1 MRKQNRTS
9 QTIDFRDVLSLSPK
23 SRMKFAKTP
32 EGQNY
37 LEALTPTQYA
47 QLFPDYYRKRL
58 PDIGQAM
65 SGVMPGRR
73 MPSFGIP
80 GIGTAPR
87 AGTRAAERTIEQ
99 SGQPDTAETPPGQ
112 AGRSRP
118 QKQQRETPIWQ
129 GGTPQV
135 NRTDELPRRG
145 SSPPGSVEL
154 DLKGETDLSR
164 VSVTQRRLAVYN
176 TFRKQGLNHA
186 SAVML
191 TGEMGRENDFRA
203 SRMFG
208 NHEDSSR
215 WNTGIMSWN
224 SDRPDMNIDS
234 RAGRRGRLIAFLD
247 SKGLMKGNDI
257 VPTQAALDAQVEFLV
272 KEMETGSH
280 IGSEGNN
287 NQKAV
292 RVREL
297 LKKMRDPNAQLDYEE
312 THRILGND
320 LIRWAYDRLP
330 HHRQRMAEHE
340 RALQKEYEIAKKVP
354 DNAGQEGDSY
364 LPGLALLDPKALAG
378 DKKENPPTPTRGR
391 PTASRVYIGDSFAG
405 GLGSADKGSE
415 VYANEGDSPSA
426 VLNRLKGIA
435 PEKLK
440 GKRIVLSTGLANN
453 PKDVDS
459 VRKQLEHLKS
469 IGVDPNDVVIVGGP
483 QGEKAR
489 PDLVGINDT
498 VSNIAKEF
506 NFKFGGGF
514 VPGGDGVHPEEYSSY
529 NSVIDP
535 VASPIRRPGLPQ
547 AQSYRGKSPEELLEM
562 FPENSQRF
570 FHEKGR
576 KEVNPKLIEA
586 IKEASRDLPAGYHV
600 RMFSGRDA
608 RVGTR
613 NHPGG
618 AAIDLAI
625 IDDQGR
631 KLADR
636 GFGPG
641 HKIYEQLAHSMNMR
655 GKQMYPETNWLWGG
669 SWTAAGG
676 DRMHYQIVDPEN
688 PVAGASR
695 GMTQYSWGSGVQ
707 DNHWAGARDAW
718 MTRDELKEY
727 KKRIAEKMGR
737 ELTAS
742 ENAELETR
750 NASAIPIQQRGITSV
765 AGLTGGQQDEDS
777 PHKLMFNTGRAYTEN
792 EVKSMVDK
800 YGKNLVIGA
809 NMDTPDEYARVQELA
824 KKYGIK
830 AHGYSMG
837 RGAPQD
843 SWGNNFPKEQK
854 EVQRRASERGISLDK
869 WYSGGWLDYE
879 MDRLKSLGDR
889 APSQVEFDNLND
901 AKNIEEELLRYDRF
915 RKESGIGTRIV
926 PKNFTEREY
935 TAYNNLVQQ
944 KKISPDILVPLN
956 IVESQYVKGSE
967 KITQQANHSYGNM
980 PEANI
985 KGYATKEPLSYNDKP
1000 EIQTMKAEATRGA
1013 EVQKNEHGGVMH
1025 SPTGERFS
1033 IYDHKSGETIGTVS
1047 PGERADFS
1055 RRGQI
1060 EVTPENRTYPG
1071 DIIDKSMERL
1081 AQNRADAMEET
1092 ADNNQPRESSMS
1104 QSISP
1109 TNSNWRSMMAHMTEP
1124 RTFDSASFHRATAAS
1139 RFQKVGDPVIGGHFD
1154 EFSTAIS

>member
-1 MRKQNRTS
+1 MRPRSGKNRT
-9 QTIDFRDVLSLSPK
+9 IDYRSVLSGAHSGALGGSRPPDLS
-23 SRMKFAKTP
+23 S
-32 EGQNY
+32 
-37 LEALTPTQYA
+37 LSALTASQYA
-47 QLFPDYYRKRL
+47 AMFPDYFRRQK
-58 PDIGQAM
+58 PDIGISA
-65 SGVMPGRR
+65 SGRMPGRQL
-73 MPSFGIP
+73 PSFGIP

-99 SGQPDTAETPPGQ
+99 SGGPEATRTPPGQ
-112 AGRSRP
+112 AGRPRP
-118 QKQQRETPIWQ
+118 QQQQRETPIWQ

-154 DLKGETDLSR
+154 DLKGETDLSK

-176 TFRKQGLNHA
+176 AFRKQGLNHA

-203 SRMFG
+203 SHMFG
-208 NHEDSSR
+208 NHKDSAR

-224 SDRPDMNIDS
+224 SDRSDMNIDS

-312 THRILGND
+312 THRILGKD

-340 RALQKEYEIAKKVP
+340 RALQKEYELSKKVP
-354 DNAGQEGDSY
+354 DNSGQAGDSY
-364 LPGLALLDPKALAG
+364 LPDLALLDPKALAG
-378 DKKENPPTPTRGR
+378 DKKEQPTR
-391 PTASRVYIGDSFAG
+391 PSETATPVRGSRKEKVYIGDSFAD
-405 GLGSADKGSE
+405 GLGSADEGSV
-415 VYANEGDSPSA
+415 VYAKVGDSPSA
-426 VLNRLKGIA
+426 ILNRLKGIA
-435 PEKLK
+435 PERLRD
-440 GKRIVLSTGLANN
+440 KRIVLSTGLAND

-469 IGVDPNDVVIVGGP
+469 IGVKDVVIVGGP
-483 QGEKAR
+483 QGENAR
-489 PDLVGINDT
+489 PDLVGINGT
-498 VSNIAKEF
+498 VSNFAKEF

-514 VPGGDGVHPEEYSSY
+514 VPGGDGVHPREYSSY

-570 FHEKGR
+570 FHEAGR
-576 KEVNPKLIEA
+576 REVNPKLIEA

-608 RVGTR
+608 RTAGTR

-631 KLADR
+631 RLADR

-676 DRMHYQIVDPEN
+676 DRMHYQIIDPEN

-750 NASAIPIQQRGITSV
+750 NSSAIPIQQRGITSV

-956 IVESQYVKGSE
+956 IVESQYVKGAE
-967 KITQQANHSYGNM
+967 KITQQTNHSYGNM
-980 PEANI
+980 PDANV
-985 KGYATKEPLSYNDKP
+985 KEYATKEPLSYKDKP
-1000 EIQTMKAEATRGA
+1000 EMKIKENRY
-1013 EVQKNEHGGVMH
+1013 GGEMRVGGKKGGGENIVMVNKL
-1025 SPTGERFS
+1025 TGEPLGS
-1033 IYDHKSGETIGTVS
+1033 VGKGEDVTISQDGKIT
-1047 PGERADFS
+1047 
-1055 RRGQI
+1055 
-1060 EVTPENRTYPG
+1060 VTPHTRNNP
-1071 DIIDKSMERL
+1071 DKITDHNEKTLKAHQYAASQAEESLSSGPLAAMVPTPPSPAPVSGSPEIVFNQPQSPSFDRVVNERL
-1081 AQNRADAMEET
+1081 RVDDGHYGIRPQAV
-1092 ADNNQPRESSMS
+1092 
-1104 QSISP
+1104 
-1109 TNSNWRSMMAHMTEP
+1109 
-1124 RTFDSASFHRATAAS
+1124 
-1139 RFQKVGDPVIGGHFD
+1139 VGMV
-1154 EFSTAIS
+1154 